1 MIRALVDSDAV
12 ESASALPRVRA
23 IVQRARGISVA
34 GATRCPQGTRSVSEN
49 GRSVK
54 FASPDPAN
62 PAYPRNVVPT
72 RNSISMGTRQRSIV
86 QDHGQQH
93 TQAVRARL
101 MDRRNPA
108 AVTKI
113 LAALRGVLKE
123 AWRLG
128 QMDAETYHRAVDLT
142 GVRGKRLPRGRA
154 LTPHDLRRSFI
165 SHPPARRRPPR
176 HGGRGAHPR
185 GTAAGHRATRRRG

>member
-1 MIRALVDSDAV
+1 MNSDIA
-12 ESASALPRVRA
+12 A
-23 IVQRARGISVA
+23 ILVQRGEQLFRAEPKPTVFTG
-34 GATRCPQGTRSVSEN
+34 VSAADAL
-49 GRSVK
+49 SL
-54 FASPDPAN
+54 
-62 PAYPRNVVPT
+62 VPT

>member
-34 GATRCPQGTRSVSEN
+34 WATRCPQGTRSVSEN

-101 MDRRNPA
+101 MDRRSPA
-108 AVTKI
+108 GVNKI
-113 LAALRGVLKE
+113 LAALRGVPKE

-128 QMDAETYHRAVDLT
+128 QMDAERPTTGRSISPVSEVNGCRVD
-142 GVRGKRLPRGRA
+142 GR
-154 LTPHDLRRSFI
+154 S
-165 SHPPARRRPPR
+165 RPTTSIPKS
-176 HGGRGAHPR
+176 PS
-185 GTAAGHRATRRRG
+185 

>member
-1 MIRALVDSDAV
+1 
-12 ESASALPRVRA
+12 
-23 IVQRARGISVA
+23 
-34 GATRCPQGTRSVSEN
+34 
-49 GRSVK
+49 
-54 FASPDPAN
+54 
-62 PAYPRNVVPT
+62 
-72 RNSISMGTRQRSIV
+72 MGTRQRSIV

-101 MDRRNPA
+101 MDRRSPA
-108 AVTKI
+108 GVNKI

-165 SHPPARRRPPR
+165 
-176 HGGRGAHPR
+176 GALLDA
-185 GTAAGHRATRRRG
+185 GADMVTAQKLAGHANVQTTARYGRRGEEAKRRAVELLKVPFVAR